1 MSSNNDG
8 ERTVADRYVLRRE
21 LGRGGMG
28 IVWEAYDPELHRDV
42 AIKQVLLPGHFTP
55 EERDDAHARV
65 RREARSAARVSHP
78 TVITIHD
85 VFEHDGSPWVV
96 MELVE
101 GGSLR
106 DMLNEQGAL
115 EVSLV
120 AKIGESLLQAVHYA
134 NQAGVLHRDIKPGN
148 IMMSSDG
155 RVILTDFG
163 IATIEGGPS
172 ITRTGAL
179 IGSPEYMAPE
189 RLEGAEAE
197 HRNDLWS
204 IGVTLFAA
212 VEGHSPF
219 GRDNI
224 TSAIAA
230 VISGPIPQMERAG
243 WLEPVIT
250 GLLERDPDR
259 RLTVERAM
267 DLLRGRGGNSD
278 TTGSTEAAGAAG
290 MTGTAG
296 AAGALGAVS
305 ANTGGHP
312 AAPHGG
318 TEYDHAAQGPPTPH
332 AQYGPYGQYGQY
344 GHHHDPYTQDPYA
357 THAVHGGGHPDMG
370 GRRGPSM
377 KTVFGIGA
385 GALAVLLLAGVA
397 VAVLR
402 TSSQDEGQVAD
413 PPVGERPDSDPVP
426 DGADAPGDGQ
436 EQVDEGGDPP
446 DYDDLTTFR
455 AEPFTIDHP
464 QGWTVDDSE
473 IDQSTAIFYPSGYD
487 QQIWVTGWPE
497 DIDAGS
503 SHDFLAETEGGTAD
517 DPATTGFTELE
528 LEDFDD
534 DFDAGWDVAL
544 MEADFVNDTWPTPER
559 RYWVYAIAIESQ
571 GQQMMYNVSVNVPRD
586 QEDFYDDLHED
597 VVETFTPHL

>member
-1 MSSNNDG
+1 MWAPGRVLSRPGRPGGFRARELLDVRYPPPETIRHRDTSDILERTHRQSLREGRHMSSNNDG

-148 IMMSSDG
+148 IMMSADG

-243 WLEPVIT
+243 GWNRSSPGCWNAI
-250 GLLERDPDR
+250 
-259 RLTVERAM
+259 
-267 DLLRGRGGNSD
+267 
-278 TTGSTEAAGAAG
+278 
-290 MTGTAG
+290 
-296 AAGALGAVS
+296 
-305 ANTGGHP
+305 
-312 AAPHGG
+312 
-318 TEYDHAAQGPPTPH
+318 
-332 AQYGPYGQYGQY
+332 
-344 GHHHDPYTQDPYA
+344 
-357 THAVHGGGHPDMG
+357 
-370 GRRGPSM
+370 
-377 KTVFGIGA
+377 
-385 GALAVLLLAGVA
+385 
-397 VAVLR
+397 R
-402 TSSQDEGQVAD
+402 TAD
-413 PPVGERPDSDPVP
+413 PPSSGRWTCCVGV
-426 DGADAPGDGQ
+426 
-436 EQVDEGGDPP
+436 V
-446 DYDDLTTFR
+446 
-455 AEPFTIDHP
+455 
-464 QGWTVDDSE
+464 
-473 IDQSTAIFYPSGYD
+473 
-487 QQIWVTGWPE
+487 
-497 DIDAGS
+497 
-503 SHDFLAETEGGTAD
+503 GT
-517 DPATTGFTELE
+517 
-528 LEDFDD
+528 
-534 DFDAGWDVAL
+534 
-544 MEADFVNDTWPTPER
+544 PTPRGAR
-559 RYWVYAIAIESQ
+559 RPQARRA
-571 GQQMMYNVSVNVPRD
+571 
-586 QEDFYDDLHED
+586 
-597 VVETFTPHL
+597 

>member
-1 MSSNNDG
+1 WGCPTRSSGSSCPGRPCGPRAVCCPGRGDLEGSGARELLDVRYPPPETIRHRDTSDILERTHRQSLREGRHMSSNNDG

-85 VFEHDGSPWVV
+85 VFEHDGSPGVV

-212 VEGHSPF
+212 VEGYSPF

-224 TSAIAA
+224 TSTIAA
-230 VISGPIPQMERAG
+230 VISGPIPQIERAG

-259 RLTVERAM
+259 RPTVERAM
-267 DLLRGRGGNSD
+267 DLLRGRGGNPD
-278 TTGSTEAAGAAG
+278 TTGSTEAASTAV

-296 AAGALGAVS
+296 TAGASGAVLE
-305 ANTGGHP
+305 NTGGHP
-312 AAPHGG
+312 AAPYGR
-318 TEYDHAAQGPPTPH
+318 TEYDHAAQGPPAPH
-332 AQYGPYGQYGQY
+332 AQYGQYGY
-344 GHHHDPYTQDPYA
+344 HHDPY
-357 THAVHGGGHPDMG
+357 
-370 GRRGPSM
+370 
-377 KTVFGIGA
+377 A
-385 GALAVLLLAGVA
+385 G
-397 VAVLR
+397 
-402 TSSQDEGQVAD
+402 
-413 PPVGERPDSDPVP
+413 
-426 DGADAPGDGQ
+426 
-436 EQVDEGGDPP
+436 
-446 DYDDLTTFR
+446 
-455 AEPFTIDHP
+455 
-464 QGWTVDDSE
+464 
-473 IDQSTAIFYPSGYD
+473 
-487 QQIWVTGWPE
+487 
-497 DIDAGS
+497 
-503 SHDFLAETEGGTAD
+503 
-517 DPATTGFTELE
+517 
-528 LEDFDD
+528 
-534 DFDAGWDVAL
+534 
-544 MEADFVNDTWPTPER
+544 
-559 RYWVYAIAIESQ
+559 
-571 GQQMMYNVSVNVPRD
+571 
-586 QEDFYDDLHED
+586 
-597 VVETFTPHL
+597 

>member
-1 MSSNNDG
+1 MSSNSDG
-8 ERTVADRYVLRRE
+8 ERTVANRYVLRRE

-55 EERDDAHARV
+55 AERDDAHARV

-101 GGSLR
+101 GGSLQ
-106 DMLNEQGAL
+106 DMLNERGAL
-115 EVSLV
+115 DVSLV

-148 IMMSSDG
+148 IMTSSDG

-163 IATIEGGPS
+163 IATMEGGPS

-212 VEGHSPF
+212 VEGYSPF

-224 TSAIAA
+224 TAAIAA
-230 VISGPIPQMERAG
+230 VISGSVPRMERAG
-243 WLEPVIT
+243 WLEPVIS

-259 RLTVERAM
+259 RLTVEQAM
-267 DLLRGRGGNSD
+267 DLLSRRGEG
-278 TTGSTEAAGAAG
+278 TT
-290 MTGTAG
+290 
-296 AAGALGAVS
+296 GALGA
-305 ANTGGHP
+305 APAGTGGHP
-312 AAPHGG
+312 GDHYGRMEHA
-318 TEYDHAAQGPPTPH
+318 HAAHGHPAPQ
-332 AQYGPYGQYGQY
+332 GQYGQY
-344 GHHHDPYTQDPYA
+344 HDPYAGQDPYA
-357 THAVHGGGHPDMG
+357 GHDPYADHAAHGGGYSDMG

-377 KTVFGIGA
+377 KVVLGVGA
-385 GALAVLLLAGVA
+385 GALVVLLLAGAV

-402 TSSQDEGQVAD
+402 TSSGDDTQLGV
-413 PPVGERPDSDPVP
+413 PPEGERPGSETVP
-426 DGADAPGDGQ
+426 DGAEAPGDG
-436 EQVDEGGDPP
+436 EGQVDESGDPP
-446 DYDDLTTFR
+446 NYDDLTTFR

-464 QGWTVDDSE
+464 EGWTVDDSE
-473 IDQSTAIFYPSGYD
+473 IGQDTAMFYPPGYD
-487 QQIWVTGWPE
+487 QQIWVSGWPE

-503 SHDFLAETEGGTAD
+503 SYDFLVETEGGTVD
-517 DPATTGFTELE
+517 DTSTTGFTEVD
-528 LEDFDD
+528 LEDFEDD
-534 DFDAGWDVAL
+534 DFGAGWDVAL

-559 RYWVYAIAIESQ
+559 RYWVYAIAIEHQ
-571 GQQMMYNVSVNVPRD
+571 GRQMMYNVSVNVPRD

>member
-1 MSSNNDG
+1 AARCPLPSTRNHSSPGYVRHLVSDTPSVASRGRHMSSNNDG

-85 VFEHDGSPWVV
+85 VFEYDGSPWVV

-212 VEGHSPF
+212 V
-219 GRDNI
+219 
-224 TSAIAA
+224 
-230 VISGPIPQMERAG
+230 
-243 WLEPVIT
+243 
-250 GLLERDPDR
+250 
-259 RLTVERAM
+259 
-267 DLLRGRGGNSD
+267 
-278 TTGSTEAAGAAG
+278 
-290 MTGTAG
+290 
-296 AAGALGAVS
+296 
-305 ANTGGHP
+305 
-312 AAPHGG
+312 
-318 TEYDHAAQGPPTPH
+318 
-332 AQYGPYGQYGQY
+332 
-344 GHHHDPYTQDPYA
+344 
-357 THAVHGGGHPDMG
+357 
-370 GRRGPSM
+370 
-377 KTVFGIGA
+377 
-385 GALAVLLLAGVA
+385 
-397 VAVLR
+397 
-402 TSSQDEGQVAD
+402 
-413 PPVGERPDSDPVP
+413 
-426 DGADAPGDGQ
+426 
-436 EQVDEGGDPP
+436 
-446 DYDDLTTFR
+446 
-455 AEPFTIDHP
+455 
-464 QGWTVDDSE
+464 
-473 IDQSTAIFYPSGYD
+473 
-487 QQIWVTGWPE
+487 
-497 DIDAGS
+497 
-503 SHDFLAETEGGTAD
+503 
-517 DPATTGFTELE
+517 
-528 LEDFDD
+528 
-534 DFDAGWDVAL
+534 
-544 MEADFVNDTWPTPER
+544 
-559 RYWVYAIAIESQ
+559 
-571 GQQMMYNVSVNVPRD
+571 
-586 QEDFYDDLHED
+586 
-597 VVETFTPHL
+597 